1 MLKKR
6 QKGQILRGCEMVT
19 ITNDNGVL
27 IMTFEIDKRISI
39 LLHVYV
45 DCCRRHNVTLEL
57 LLILS

>member
-1 MLKKR
+1 
-6 QKGQILRGCEMVT
+6 MVT
-19 ITNDNGVL
+19 ITNDNCVL
-27 IMTFEIDKRISI
+27 IMIFRKFLQCQNKQMFEIDKRISI